1 MAKSKIKKTDD
12 PQEKSTVKSVP
23 QVNDI
28 AKPGQ
33 TAALP
38 TSRPIITSHTGIIKQ
53 DPMVASDGSAES
65 DQTSK
70 PDEKSEAVS
79 KKSEIVINPIS
90 SEQDTITLKNEP
102 EKEEKSTRTP
112 EDDIEKSESETPA
125 EESAQES
132 SSSDSAEINSLAD
145 SAEAKKQAG
154 KDTETKEQE
163 AEKIKELIASKKYFV
178 PIVEGGHKATSQRFM
193 TWLLILLVMASVGV
207 YFAIDAGYLD
217 VGLELPYDLIKE

>member
-1 MAKSKIKKTDD
+1 MPKSKTKKTDD
-12 PQEKSTVKSVP
+12 PQEKSSVRSAP

-53 DPMVASDGSAES
+53 DPMVAGENSDKTEQPSS
-65 DQTSK
+65 
-70 PDEKSEAVS
+70 DEKSETTS
-79 KKSEIVINPIS
+79 KKSETVITPIVS
-90 SEQDTITLKNEP
+90 DQDV
-102 EKEEKSTRTP
+102 
-112 EDDIEKSESETPA
+112 EDMPA
-125 EESAQES
+125 EPDNTDKQPAEVADKPEAGVPTEEENPAES
-132 SSSDSAEINSLAD
+132 SSSDSAAIDSLAD
-145 SAEAKKQAG
+145 SAEAKKQDS
-154 KDTETKEQE
+154 KE
-163 AEKIKELIASKKYFV
+163 AEAKEKQDQKVKELIASKKYFV

-193 TWLLILLVMASVGV
+193 TWLLILLILASVGV